1 MIWYLFWDTL
11 GLRYIM
17 FFKSKTEE
25 VKTLGK
31 LAISGCQLSKKVVSS
46 SPSSMSTVHVQKC
59 WMIGTPLNNCVQQ
72 SKKRRKLLAT
82 HNYSGK
88 FARDLPSSSSSSCF
102 CYSCSML
109 AGNIFCYYVY
119 YADVQYTLVLIP
131 NGLTI
136 LAVQYFVT
144 RVTRLKGFSP

>member
-88 FARDLPSSSSSSCF
+88 FARDLPSSSSC
-102 CYSCSML
+102 CYSKSL
-109 AGNIFCYYVY
+109 HSLIHPVSYLWQVSFVP
-119 YADVQYTLVLIP
+119 LKVLIKSYAHFDKWKQ
-131 NGLTI
+131 I
-136 LAVQYFVT
+136 LKMKAHFENEST
-144 RVTRLKGFSP
+144 FWE